1 MKRVFAVLAASLLSL
16 FTTTAFAQ
24 ANSVPFINQ
33 PLLPASAAP
42 GSPAFTLTLNGTG
55 FVSGAVVKVNG
66 ASVTTTFINGKQL
79 KATIPA
85 SDVASARTDVIT
97 VLNPG
102 TAEESNMVY
111 LPVLEPVA
119 NFTMLR
125 QDYLTGNG
133 PASIG
138 VGDFNGDGIQD
149 LVYGTFGYSGASYL
163 TVFLGYGDGSFQE
176 MPVTYPTG
184 AVPISIAVGDFNG
197 DGKLDIATANSN
209 AGSISILLGN
219 GDGTFQPHVDYQ
231 VGTFFTEGI
240 ATGDFNHDGKLD
252 LVTANLSDDNVG
264 VLLGNGDGTFQP
276 VVTYPVG
283 NNPYT
288 VITADFNGDGNL
300 DIAVVNDMSASV
312 SVLLGRGDGT
322 FNPHADYSVAQ
333 YPLGLVAADFNGDG
347 ILDIAAVSTDDAGTM
362 SLLLGKGDGTFTAG
376 TSMAV
381 YNEAQAI
388 VAGDFNGDGKL
399 DVAVQTFNCPV
410 SCSEGTLAVLFGNG
424 NGTFQS
430 PLGFSTAN
438 LGSYLVTGDFNN
450 DGKLDF
456 AVGVYYSSNLATVLL
471 QTPDVSASPGVIN
484 FGSQNIGTSSA
495 AQNVTLA
502 NNTANSITITAIT
515 APAGF
520 TESNTCG
527 NLPANLGPGASCTLS
542 IAFAPTVDGNFAGA
556 VTVTDNGGTGTQQIH
571 LTGTGVSPV
580 ATLSRTQVVFPAT
593 PVGQQSAPQGVRLT
607 NTGTATLSISGI
619 TLLTGGS
626 GNFTETNRCG
636 KSLGPGASCSISVTF
651 TPQAKGIL
659 RGGVAIVN
667 NAIPSRQTIALVGT
681 GD

>member
-1 MKRVFAVLAASLLSL
+1 MKSSFAALAVSMVAIASL
-16 FTTTAFAQ
+16 FAQ
-24 ANSVPFINQ
+24 SSNPVPFINQ
-33 PLLPASAAP
+33 PLLPASVVP
-42 GSPAFTLTLNGTG
+42 GSAVFTLTLNGTG

-66 ASVTTTFINGKQL
+66 ASVTTTFVNSNQL

-85 SDVASARTDVIT
+85 ADVATARTDEIS

-102 TAEESNMVY
+102 TAEGSNIVY
-111 LPVLEPVA
+111 LPVVA
-119 NFTMLR
+119 PFTNVTMLR
-125 QDYLTGNG
+125 QDYATGNG
-133 PASIG
+133 PGSIG

-176 MPVTYPTG
+176 MPVTYATG
-184 AVPISIAVGDFNG
+184 AVPLSIAVGDFNG

-209 AGSISILLGN
+209 AGSISVLLGN
-219 GDGTFQPHVDYQ
+219 GDGTFQTHVDYH

-252 LVTANLSDDNVG
+252 LVTANLSDNNVG

-288 VITADFNGDGNL
+288 VITADFNRDGNL
-300 DIAVVNDMSASV
+300 DLAVVNDMSSSV

-322 FNPHADYSVAQ
+322 FNSHVDYTVAQ

-347 ILDIAAVSTDDAGTM
+347 ILDIAAVSTDDAGTL

-376 TSMAV
+376 TSMGTF
-381 YNEAQAI
+381 NQAQAI

-410 SCSEGTLAVLFGNG
+410 SCSVGTLALLLGNG
-424 NGTFQS
+424 NGTFQA

-438 LGSYLVTGDFNN
+438 LGSYVVSGDFNN

-471 QTPDVSASPGVIN
+471 QTPDVSVSPGVIN
-484 FGSQNIGTSSA
+484 FGSQNTGTSSA
-495 AQNVTLA
+495 PQNVTLT
-502 NNTANSITITAIT
+502 NNTANTITITSIA
-515 APAGF
+515 APAQF
-520 TESNTCG
+520 TETNTCG
-527 NLPANLGPGASCTLS
+527 TLPAALGSGASCILS
-542 IAFAPTVDGNFAGA
+542 VAFAPTADGNFSGA
-556 VTVTDNGGTGTQQIH
+556 VTITDNGGTGTQQIH
-571 LTGTGVSPV
+571 VTGTGVTPV
-580 ATLSRTQVVFPAT
+580 ATLSRTRISFPAT
-593 PVGQQSAPQGVRLT
+593 PVGQKSAPQVVRLT
-607 NTGTATLSISGI
+607 NTGTANLSIASI
-619 TLLTGGS
+619 TLTGDS
-626 GNFTETNRCG
+626 GNFTETNRCPR
-636 KSLGPGASCSISVTF
+636 SLGPGFGCPITITF
-651 TPQAKGIL
+651 TPQTKGVL
-659 RGGVAIVN
+659 RGGVSIVDN
-667 NAIPSRQTIALVGT
+667 STPPTQTLNLFGT